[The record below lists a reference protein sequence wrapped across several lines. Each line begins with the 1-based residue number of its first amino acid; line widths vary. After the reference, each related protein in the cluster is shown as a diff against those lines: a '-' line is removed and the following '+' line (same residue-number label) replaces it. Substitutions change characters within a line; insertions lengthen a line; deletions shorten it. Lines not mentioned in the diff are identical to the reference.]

1 MKIICKT
8 TSQKRKKALPG
19 KKKFTTFLACCL
31 LSSAL
36 APIPALADEPE
47 EQTPTVYFEHCSISF
62 LPDKIGSDGYPLR
75 YLNNDLFYIEYPG
88 SWFFGTNNISPIVFF
103 NDSEMPKDDHDFET
117 FQDDALIGPEDQV
130 DQHIQGG
137 GLAPY
142 FQQVL
147 AISDLTGYQYRIQ
160 TKEYGIL
167 VYSLEKDGDT
177 VASIIVWTSFGQL
190 SIRDE
195 RPSLAANPLRDY
207 GKIMVMP
214 EWDWEDF
221 HSLEAIQAYV
231 DSGKL
236 NDRLMLD
243 ASQLTWITKP
253 YQTEHLTYLLC
264 EGSCD
269 FLKLS
274 VYIPVTPAGVKNWMI
289 SFDVF
294 IDSEINDNAYA
305 MQEEIISTFKILK

>member
-47 EQTPTVYFEHCSISF
+47 EQTPAVYFEHCSISF

-103 NDSEMPKDDHDFET
+103 NDSEIPKDDHDFET

-221 HSLEAIQAYV
+221 HSLEEI
-231 DSGKL
+231 G
-236 NDRLMLD
+236 R
-243 ASQLTWITKP
+243 ASCR
-253 YQTEHLTYLLC
+253 ER
-264 EGSCD
+264 
-269 FLKLS
+269 
-274 VYIPVTPAGVKNWMI
+274 V
-289 SFDVF
+289 
-294 IDSEINDNAYA
+294 
-305 MQEEIISTFKILK
+305 